1 MLDFIIKYGE
11 SVKYEKRAAKSNY
24 YYYRTASLSDK
35 AITIFEDNMDEFFD
49 IIKDKAFEFL
59 ILLCLDICIL
69 TINLRKNCKIQ
80 S

>member
-11 SVKYEKRAAKSNY
+11 SVKYEKRAAKSN